1 MTLLRCETCRQ
12 AFRASATDPDPAK
25 PCPTCGGFLHLVDPA
40 LAAVNQSAYVP
51 PIVRVAAR
59 DPARRFGRFIVVHEL
74 GRGTM
79 GTVQQAW
86 DTRLGRW
93 VAVKFLKTEVADAER
108 LERFRREAAMM
119 ASLDHPNIAPVHDV
133 IEIDGRFAIVMK
145 YIEGRTLHEIFLRES
160 RGPAPIETA
169 VRYIRDASLG
179 LGYAHGRGF
188 VHRDLKP
195 GNLMVDRQS
204 RVYVL
209 DFGLAKRLARSET
222 LTDLERMM
230 GTPAYMSPEL
240 VMGLSRD
247 VDARSDVF
255 SLGTTLWT
263 LLAGHRPFRGRND
276 LEVAR
281 AIVHEPAPSVR
292 AVQPNISEQLDNVLR
307 KAMEKDR
314 DSRHLT
320 AVELAADLNDCLVS
334 LQTAREGWARLE
346 PIGISGATVTVLMI
360 EDDPGVVGLVKRFL
374 EKDGVEIIHIADG
387 AEAMMRAE
395 EVAPSIVLLDVNLP
409 GLSGWQILEGL
420 RGLPSFEHVPIIM
433 LTGERGEENVVR
445 GFQLGA
451 NDYVEKPFSLPVLRA
466 RMRGL
471 LLRHSVGN

>member
-1 MTLLRCETCRQ
+1 MAVLRCESCRQ
-12 AFRASATDPDPAK
+12 ILRIVASDPSRARLCPA
-25 PCPTCGGFLHLVDPA
+25 CGGPLHPVDPVA
-40 LAAVNQSAYVP
+40 PAAIESFSLP
-51 PIVRVAAR
+51 PLVREAAR
-59 DPARRFGRFIVVHEL
+59 DPARRFGRYVVVRDL
-74 GRGTM
+74 GHGAM

-93 VAVKFLKTEVADAER
+93 VAIKFLKMGAADSES
-108 LERFRREAAMM
+108 LERFRQEASVV

-133 IEIDGRFAIVMK
+133 MEIDGQFAIVMK

-160 RGPAPIETA
+160 RGLAPIETA

-222 LTDLERMM
+222 LTDLEQMM

-360 EDDPGVVGLVKRFL
+360 EDDPGVAGMVKKSL
-374 EKDGVEIIHIADG
+374 AKDG
-387 AEAMMRAE
+387 
-395 EVAPSIVLLDVNLP
+395 
-409 GLSGWQILEGL
+409 
-420 RGLPSFEHVPIIM
+420 
-433 LTGERGEENVVR
+433 
-445 GFQLGA
+445 
-451 NDYVEKPFSLPVLRA
+451 
-466 RMRGL
+466 
-471 LLRHSVGN
+471 